1 LFAQEVNTVAR
12 KIEVVSHEPS
22 WAKSFREEVDELAV
36 ALGDAVVAIHHIGS
50 TAIPNIKAKPI
61 IDILIEVHDIE
72 KVDEC
77 NSEMRQR
84 GYEPKGEFGIRG
96 RRYFRKGRDE
106 QHTHH
111 VHVFQT
117 GHPEVERHLNFR
129 DYLVAHPEEARA
141 YARLK
146 EMLGSQF
153 AQDRG
158 RYTEGK
164 SGFIEEMDRRA
175 RAWKATVD
183 QRTNGSRHGPTQAG
197 PSTDRRMA

>member
-1 LFAQEVNTVAR
+1 MAR
-12 KIEVVSHEPS
+12 KIEVVLHDPS
-22 WAKSFREEVDELAV
+22 WAKSFREEVDDLAV

-61 IDILIEVHDIE
+61 IDVLIEVRDIE
-72 KVDEC
+72 KVDDLNEQ
-77 NSEMRQR
+77 MRLL
-84 GYEPKGEFGIRG
+84 GYEPKGELGIAA

-129 DYLVAHPEEARA
+129 DYLVAHPEEERA
-141 YARLK
+141 YARPK
-146 EMLGSQF
+146 EMLASQF
-153 AQDRG
+153 GQDRG

-197 PSTDRRMA
+197 ASTDMRMA